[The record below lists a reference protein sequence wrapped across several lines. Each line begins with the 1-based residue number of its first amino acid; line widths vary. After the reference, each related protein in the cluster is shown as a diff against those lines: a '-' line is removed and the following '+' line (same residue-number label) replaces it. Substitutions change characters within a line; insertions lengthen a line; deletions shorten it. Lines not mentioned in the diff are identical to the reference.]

1 MNDQLECGPVPD
13 DFGRWK
19 EAWDSPLPSDAL
31 LRFEVMSRG
40 PNPKHNYRW
49 LLDEDRYWYL
59 ARHSGDTNDSDLPF
73 DTDLPAEPTNR
84 LKRGT
89 IRKIKRELKKA
100 NLAEQAPYTLD
111 RGVRGGG
118 IYIVTTRID
127 SEVHQVI
134 YDAAYP
140 PLVEFLEEIIHSYE

>member
-1 MNDQLECGPVPD
+1 VQLDAGPVPD
-13 DFGRWK
+13 EFRLWMK
-19 EAWDSPLPSDAL
+19 EWDLPLPSNAL
-31 LRFEVMSRG
+31 IRFQVISRG
-40 PNPKHNYRW
+40 PNPKNNYQW
-49 LLDEDRYWYL
+49 VLDEDRFWYL
-59 ARHSGDTNDSDLPF
+59 ARHSGDTSDPDRPF
-73 DTDLPAEPTNR
+73 DTVLPAKATSR

-89 IRKIKRELKKA
+89 VRKIKRTLKKA

-118 IYIVTTRID
+118 IYIVTARI
-127 SEVHQVI
+127 SGEVHQVI